1 MTYDPQSINRARDQL
16 RAQVREVDAFDYSAG
31 AELFPSRNR
40 KARGPAAYRRF
51 DSAAEAIRYAVEQ
64 LPEVSL
70 RGAYLEVNEKRFGH
84 QEILYLYAHD
94 RYPLKRLAKAS

>member
-1 MTYDPQSINRARDQL
+1 MSYDPQSINRAREMSQS
-16 RAQVREVDAFDYSAG
+16 RELAGFNYDAG

-40 KARGPAAYRRF
+40 KMRGPAAYKRF
-51 DSAAEAIRYAVEQ
+51 DNAAEAIRFAVEQ
-64 LPEVSL
+64 LPEPAL
-70 RGAYLEVNEKRFGH
+70 RGAYLEVNETRYGH